1 MELIIILVLAIML
14 ASGIPY
20 IFKSSSTMKREKEE
34 IKAKKKAK
42 DIKQQLYD
50 EDKYDNNYHKRH
62 S

>member
-1 MELIIILVLAIML
+1 
-14 ASGIPY
+14 
-20 IFKSSSTMKREKEE
+20 MKREKEE